1 MKNTP
6 NLRFQD
12 FSEEWEKYVLGNIFD
27 FYTTNSFS
35 RDFLDNDKGT
45 VKNIHYGDIHMR
57 FPTLLDVQH
66 TAIPYVKEEIN
77 LSKISP
83 DSYCK
88 DGDVIIAD
96 ASEDYNDIGKAIEL
110 KNIGV
115 EKVIS
120 GLHTILARD
129 HKEVMVNGF
138 RGYLMSSPSVRKQI
152 KVYAAGA
159 KVLGISKANISKV
172 NLFIPSRIEQEKIA
186 SFFSLIDK
194 KIGLQTEKVEEL
206 KNYKKGIM
214 QKIFSQELRFKD
226 ENGNNYPEWKKKKI
240 KDIDLFISDGNYGE
254 SYPTSCDMVEEGIP
268 FLRGNNISDG
278 YLNFNDMKYI
288 TPEKHSELLSGHLK
302 EKDIVITVRGDIG
315 KVGFATAE
323 YEGANMNAQLALIR
337 VNCDNINPRYIH
349 QYMTTTEFYKEVLKR
364 QTGTALKQLPI
375 GNLKDIFLKL
385 PTEVEQR
392 KIASILCKLDN
403 KIKKEQEKLELLNRY
418 KIGFLQ
424 HMFV

>member
-1 MKNTP
+1 MKKVP
-6 NLRFQD
+6 NLRFKE
-12 FSEEWEKYVLGNIFD
+12 FKGEWEQHVLGDIFE

-35 RDFLDNDKGT
+35 RDFLDNDNGS
-45 VKNIHYGDIHMR
+45 VKNIHYGDIHMK
-57 FPTLLDVQH
+57 FPTLLNIKNTQ
-66 TAIPYVKEEIN
+66 IPYVKESVD
-77 LSKISP
+77 LSKISL

-88 DGDVIIAD
+88 NGDVVIAD

-110 KNIGV
+110 KSIGE
-115 EKVIS
+115 EKIIA

-129 HKEVMVNGF
+129 NKGIMVNGF
-138 RGYLMSSPSVRKQI
+138 RGYLMTSPNVRKQI

-172 NLFIPSRIEQEKIA
+172 KLLIPSGMEQEKIA
-186 SFFSLIDK
+186 AFFYLIDK

-206 KNYKKGIM
+206 KNYKKGLL

-226 ENGNNYPEWKKKKI
+226 ENGNEYPEWKKKKI

-337 VNCDNINPRYIH
+337 VNRDNVNPRYIH

-418 KIGFLQ
+418 KKGLLQ
-424 HMFV
+424 QMFI